1 MGTGEDRSEIVFFDV
16 ETTIP
21 TRTGQ
26 KYALLEFGAIL
37 ICPRKLVEQH
47 SYSTLV
53 RPSDLSLISTLS
65 VRCNG
70 ITRDAVTSAPSF
82 ADIADKVFDVL
93 HGRIWAGHN
102 ILKFDC
108 PRIRE
113 AFAGID
119 RPAPEPKG
127 TIDTLTLLTERFGRR
142 AGNMKMASLATYFG
156 LGEQTH
162 RSLDDVRM
170 NFEVLKHCATV
181 LFLAVQFRLA
191 KGFRGSCIFI
201 KTTAYQCSPTSGSGV
216 VVSGVYEILLLPC
229 ESREAVSNRPLA
241 QGQILGKRQESSLP
255 DILTNSPNAAVRSRA
270 NGNTN
275 LEGMGLSID
284 TPSSSVKIGSPMK
297 SVAEAYTESDNPIL
311 PLVSRNV
318 EEVPDLIKTNSS
330 RPDPFNLVQFSAE
343 VRESIQLDAMDEEPA
358 SYSRDSS
365 ASIAT
370 EGYIGITDFLEP
382 NKISISSV
390 SLSLSP
396 LRSGM
401 QKIQILHNN
410 AELQVCSKCLKVR
423 FGISTKFVD
432 YAGRPRLS
440 FVVDVSSELCQLL
453 DAIDNLA
460 QKLTEDSGSMSEWR
474 PVVNRKPGFMNSPT
488 VRLNLP
494 TVVDGNISR
503 WVTEIYQKESSAT
516 QKLMFS
522 RFDVA
527 ELDSLIIPGTLLDV
541 YFSVDSYDYQQIAGI
556 RLVAKKLIVH
566 SSLIDKATCRLT

>member
-1 MGTGEDRSEIVFFDV
+1 
-16 ETTIP
+16 
-21 TRTGQ
+21 
-26 KYALLEFGAIL
+26 
-37 ICPRKLVEQH
+37 
-47 SYSTLV
+47 
-53 RPSDLSLISTLS
+53 
-65 VRCNG
+65 
-70 ITRDAVTSAPSF
+70 
-82 ADIADKVFDVL
+82 
-93 HGRIWAGHN
+93 
-102 ILKFDC
+102 
-108 PRIRE
+108 
-113 AFAGID
+113 
-119 RPAPEPKG
+119 
-127 TIDTLTLLTERFGRR
+127 
-142 AGNMKMASLATYFG
+142 
-156 LGEQTH
+156 
-162 RSLDDVRM
+162 M

-181 LFLAVQFRLA
+181 LFL
-191 KGFRGSCIFI
+191 
-201 KTTAYQCSPTSGSGV
+201 
-216 VVSGVYEILLLPC
+216 
-229 ESREAVSNRPLA
+229 
-241 QGQILGKRQESSLP
+241 ESSLP
-255 DILTNSPNAAVRSRA
+255 DILTNNSWVSPNAAVRSRA

-284 TPSSSVKIGSPMK
+284 TPSPSVKIGSPMK

-318 EEVPDLIKTNSS
+318 EEVPDLIETNSL
-330 RPDPFNLVQFSAE
+330 RPDPFDLVQFSAE
-343 VRESIQLDAMDEEPA
+343 VRESIQLDAMEEEPA
-358 SYSRDSS
+358 SYSPLDSS

-474 PVVNRKPGFMNSPT
+474 PVVNRKPGFMNCPT

-527 ELDSLIIPGTLLDV
+527 ELDSLITPGTLLDV

>member
-1 MGTGEDRSEIVFFDV
+1 MVTSEDRSEIVFFDV

-37 ICPRKLVEQH
+37 VCPRKLVEQH

-70 ITRDAVTSAPSF
+70 ITRDAVISAPSF
-82 ADIADKVFDVL
+82 TDIADKVFDIL

-113 AFAGID
+113 AFAGIN

-127 TIDTLTLLTERFGRR
+127 TIDTLALLTERFGRR

-156 LGEQTH
+156 LGQQTH

-170 NFEVLKHCATV
+170 NFEVLKYCATV
-181 LFLAVQFRLA
+181 LFL
-191 KGFRGSCIFI
+191 
-201 KTTAYQCSPTSGSGV
+201 
-216 VVSGVYEILLLPC
+216 
-229 ESREAVSNRPLA
+229 
-241 QGQILGKRQESSLP
+241 ESSLP
-255 DILTNSPNAAVRSRA
+255 DILTENSWASPDAAIRSHI
-270 NGNTN
+270 NGNTI
-275 LEGMGLSID
+275 LEGMSLSTD
-284 TPSSSVKIGSPMK
+284 TPSSSIKIGSPMI
-297 SVAEAYTESDNPIL
+297 SVAEPHIESDDPIF
-311 PLVSRNV
+311 PVESRNV
-318 EEVPDLIKTNSS
+318 EVPDLLETNSS

-343 VRESIQLDAMDEEPA
+343 VRESIQLDDMEEEPA
-358 SYSRDSS
+358 SDSRDSS
-365 ASIAT
+365 ASTAT
-370 EGYIGITDFLEP
+370 GGYIGCSDFLEP

-390 SLSLSP
+390 SLILSP
-396 LRSGM
+396 LYCGT
-401 QKIQILHNN
+401 QKIQILHNS
-410 AELQVCSKCLKVR
+410 AELQVFSRCLKVR
-423 FGISTKFVD
+423 FGMSTRFVD

-440 FVVDVSSELCQLL
+440 FVVDASSELCQLL
-453 DAIDNLA
+453 DAIDKLA
-460 QKLTEDSGSMSEWR
+460 QKLTEDTGSMSEWR

-488 VRLNLP
+488 IRLNLP
-494 TVVDGNISR
+494 TVVDRNISS
-503 WVTEIYQKESSAT
+503 WVTEIYQKESSTT
-516 QKLMFS
+516 QKLRFS

-527 ELDSLIIPGTLLDV
+527 ELDSLITPGTLLDA
-541 YFSVDSYDYQQIAGI
+541 YFSVDSYDYQQIAGL

-566 SSLIDKATCRLT
+566 SP

>member
-1 MGTGEDRSEIVFFDV
+1 MEDRSEIVFFDV

-26 KYALLEFGAIL
+26 RYALLEFGAIL
-37 ICPRKLVEQH
+37 VCPRKLVEKH

-70 ITRDAVTSAPSF
+70 ITRDAVTSAPTF
-82 ADIADKVFDVL
+82 ADIADKVFDIL

-113 AFAGID
+113 AFAGINK
-119 RPAPEPKG
+119 PEPEPKG

-156 LGEQTH
+156 LGQQTH

-170 NFEVLKHCATV
+170 NFEVLKYCATV
-181 LFLAVQFRLA
+181 LFL
-191 KGFRGSCIFI
+191 
-201 KTTAYQCSPTSGSGV
+201 
-216 VVSGVYEILLLPC
+216 
-229 ESREAVSNRPLA
+229 
-241 QGQILGKRQESSLP
+241 ESSLP
-255 DILTNSPNAAVRSRA
+255 NILTKNSWVSPNASIRRSRT
-270 NGNTN
+270 NGNTTP
-275 LEGMGLSID
+275 EGMGSSID
-284 TPSSSVKIGSPMK
+284 TPSSSVKIETPMK
-297 SVAEAYTESDNPIL
+297 SVAEAHIQSDNPIS

-318 EEVPDLIKTNSS
+318 EVPDLLETNSS
-330 RPDPFNLVQFSAE
+330 RPDPLNLVQFSAE
-343 VRESIQLDAMDEEPA
+343 VRESIQSDDMEEEPA
-358 SYSRDSS
+358 SDSRNSS
-365 ASIAT
+365 VSTAT
-370 EGYIGITDFLEP
+370 GGHIGYTDFLEP
-382 NKISISSV
+382 NNISISSF

-396 LRSGM
+396 LYRGI

-410 AELQVCSKCLKVR
+410 AELQVCSRCLKVR
-423 FGISTKFVD
+423 FGISTRFVD

-440 FVVDVSSELCQLL
+440 FVVDASSELCQLL

-460 QKLTEDSGSMSEWR
+460 QKLTEDTGSMSEWR
-474 PVVNRKPGFMNSPT
+474 PVVNRKPGFMNCPT
-488 VRLNLP
+488 IRLNLP
-494 TVVDGNISR
+494 IVVDGNICR
-503 WVTEIYQKESSAT
+503 WVTEIYQKESST
-516 QKLMFS
+516 IQKLVFS

-527 ELDSLIIPGTLLDV
+527 ELDSVITQGTILDA

-566 SSLIDKATCRLT
+566 SS

>member
-1 MGTGEDRSEIVFFDV
+1 MENRSEIVFFDV

-26 KYALLEFGAIL
+26 GYALLEFGAIL
-37 ICPRKLVEQH
+37 VCPRKLVEQE

-70 ITRDAVTSAPSF
+70 ITRDAVTSAPTF
-82 ADIADKVFDVL
+82 ADIADKVFDIL

-108 PRIRE
+108 PRIQE
-113 AFAGID
+113 AFAGIN

-127 TIDTLTLLTERFGRR
+127 TIDTLALLTERFGRR
-142 AGNMKMASLATYFG
+142 AGSMKMASLATYFG
-156 LGEQTH
+156 LGQQTH

-170 NFEVLKHCATV
+170 NFEVLKYCATV
-181 LFLAVQFRLA
+181 LFL
-191 KGFRGSCIFI
+191 
-201 KTTAYQCSPTSGSGV
+201 
-216 VVSGVYEILLLPC
+216 
-229 ESREAVSNRPLA
+229 
-241 QGQILGKRQESSLP
+241 ESSLP
-255 DILTNSPNAAVRSRA
+255 DILTENSWVSPNAAIRRSRT
-270 NGNTN
+270 NGNTTA
-275 LEGMGLSID
+275 EGMGSSID
-284 TPSSSVKIGSPMK
+284 TPSSSVKIGTPMR
-297 SVAEAYTESDNPIL
+297 SVAEAHIESDNPIS

-318 EEVPDLIKTNSS
+318 EVPDLLETNSS

-343 VRESIQLDAMDEEPA
+343 VRESIQSDDMEEEPA
-358 SYSRDSS
+358 SDSRDSY
-365 ASIAT
+365 ASTAT
-370 EGYIGITDFLEP
+370 GGYIGCTDFLEP
-382 NKISISSV
+382 NNISTSSI

-396 LRSGM
+396 LYRGI

-410 AELQVCSKCLKVR
+410 AELQACSRYLKVR
-423 FGISTKFVD
+423 FGISTRFVD

-440 FVVDVSSELCQLL
+440 FVVDASSELCQLL
-453 DAIDNLA
+453 DVIDNLA
-460 QKLTEDSGSMSEWR
+460 QKFTEDTGSMSEWR
-474 PVVNRKPGFMNSPT
+474 PVVNRKPGFVNCPT
-488 VRLNLP
+488 IRLNLP

-503 WVTEIYQKESSAT
+503 WVTEIYQKESSTT

-527 ELDSLIIPGTLLDV
+527 ELDSLITPGTLLDA
-541 YFSVDSYDYQQIAGI
+541 YFSIDSYDYQQIAGI

-566 SSLIDKATCRLT
+566 SS

>member
-181 LFLAVQFRLA
+181 LFL
-191 KGFRGSCIFI
+191 
-201 KTTAYQCSPTSGSGV
+201 
-216 VVSGVYEILLLPC
+216 
-229 ESREAVSNRPLA
+229 
-241 QGQILGKRQESSLP
+241 ESSLP
-255 DILTNSPNAAVRSRA
+255 DILTNNSWVSPNAAVRSCA

-318 EEVPDLIKTNSS
+318 EEVPDLIETNSS

-343 VRESIQLDAMDEEPA
+343 VRESIQLDAMEEEPA

-365 ASIAT
+365 VSIAT

-390 SLSLSP
+390 SLNLSH

-460 QKLTEDSGSMSEWR
+460 QKVTEDSGSMSEWR
-474 PVVNRKPGFMNSPT
+474 PVVNRKPGFMNCPT

-494 TVVDGNISR
+494 TVVEGNVSH

-527 ELDSLIIPGTLLDV
+527 ELDSLITPGTLLDV

-566 SSLIDKATCRLT
+566 SSLIDKAICRLT

>member
-1 MGTGEDRSEIVFFDV
+1 MQAGPSTPQETTMGSGEDRSEIVFFDV

-37 ICPRKLVEQH
+37 VCPRKLVEQH

-113 AFAGID
+113 AFAGIN
-119 RPAPEPKG
+119 RPAPESKG
-127 TIDTLTLLTERFGRR
+127 TIDTLTLLTEKFGKR

-181 LFLAVQFRLA
+181 LFL
-191 KGFRGSCIFI
+191 
-201 KTTAYQCSPTSGSGV
+201 
-216 VVSGVYEILLLPC
+216 
-229 ESREAVSNRPLA
+229 
-241 QGQILGKRQESSLP
+241 ESSLP
-255 DILTNSPNAAVRSRA
+255 DVLTNNSWVSPNASIRSRA

-275 LEGMGLSID
+275 SEGMGLSID
-284 TPSSSVKIGSPMK
+284 TPSSSVKTGRPMK
-297 SVAEAYTESDNPIL
+297 SVAEAYIESDNPIL
-311 PLVSRNV
+311 PLVSRNM
-318 EEVPDLIKTNSS
+318 EEVPDLIETNSS

-343 VRESIQLDAMDEEPA
+343 VRESIQLDAMEEEPA
-358 SYSRDSS
+358 SCSQDFS

-370 EGYIGITDFLEP
+370 EGYIGFTDFLEP

-390 SLSLSP
+390 SSILSP
-396 LRSGM
+396 IHRGM
-401 QKIQILHNN
+401 PKIQILHNN
-410 AELQVCSKCLKVR
+410 TELQVCSKFLKVR
-423 FGISTKFVD
+423 FGISTKFVN

-440 FVVDVSSELCQLL
+440 FVVDTSSELCQLL

-460 QKLTEDSGSMSEWR
+460 QKLNEDSGSMSEWR
-474 PVVNRKPGFMNSPT
+474 PLVNRKPGFMNCPT

-494 TVVDGNISR
+494 TVIDGNISR

-522 RFDVA
+522 RFDVT
-527 ELDSLIIPGTLLDV
+527 ELDSLITPGTLLDA
-541 YFSVDSYDYQQIAGI
+541 YFLVDSYDYQQIAGI

-566 SSLIDKATCRLT
+566 SSLIDKVTCPSK